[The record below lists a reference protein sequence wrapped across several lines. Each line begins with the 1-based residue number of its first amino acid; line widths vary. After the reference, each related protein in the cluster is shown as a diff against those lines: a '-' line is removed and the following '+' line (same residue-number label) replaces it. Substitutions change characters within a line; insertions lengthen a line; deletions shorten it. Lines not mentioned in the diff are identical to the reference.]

1 MLDNLETFSQSIK
14 ASLMVL
20 LLGVGIASVTDLQLN
35 LLGSIIAVLT
45 IAATCVGQIVSFCLL
60 SSHELKKK
68 KAAKCH
74 CFACTVINFHPAC
87 PYARLVILNLHNLD
101 LNKADQPNSEEAQ
114 GVLHAAAVPVFT
126 VPVCR
131 ATRHRPVRRQAP
143 DQARRLRLQLH
154 RPSRGKYSTSRDN
167 YPID

>member
-68 KAAKCH
+68 KK
-74 CFACTVINFHPAC
+74 
-87 PYARLVILNLHNLD
+87 LLN
-101 LNKADQPNSEEAQ
+101 AT
-114 GVLHAAAVPVFT
+114 VLHAQLLIFT
-126 VPVCR
+126 
-131 ATRHRPVRRQAP
+131 
-143 DQARRLRLQLH
+143 LH
-154 RPSRGKYSTSRDN
+154 VHMLGLSSLIFT
-167 YPID
+167 ILI

>member
-60 SSHELKKK
+60 SSHDQLKKK
-68 KAAKCH
+68 
-74 CFACTVINFHPAC
+74 
-87 PYARLVILNLHNLD
+87 
-101 LNKADQPNSEEAQ
+101 
-114 GVLHAAAVPVFT
+114 
-126 VPVCR
+126 
-131 ATRHRPVRRQAP
+131 
-143 DQARRLRLQLH
+143 
-154 RPSRGKYSTSRDN
+154 TSCQMSQFCMHTL
-167 YPID
+167 

>member
-60 SSHELKKK
+60 SSHDQLKKK
-68 KAAKCH
+68 KLAAKCH
-74 CFACTVINFHPAC
+74 SFACTLYNLHRAC
-87 PYARLVILNLHNLD
+87 PYARLVILNLHLD
-101 LNKADQPNSEEAQ
+101 
-114 GVLHAAAVPVFT
+114 
-126 VPVCR
+126 
-131 ATRHRPVRRQAP
+131 
-143 DQARRLRLQLH
+143 
-154 RPSRGKYSTSRDN
+154 
-167 YPID
+167 I